1 MHVFGLTGGISS
13 GKSTVTRMLR
23 ELGAEVLDADVL
35 AREVV
40 EPGTPGLAAIAE
52 RFPGVVGADGRLDR
66 ARLGARV
73 FGNDAERAAL
83 NAITHPL
90 VREAFVEKVQ
100 ALEARGVERVIY
112 DVPLLVEAGM
122 HEWMEGVALV
132 WVPRDLQK
140 ARLMARDG
148 LDATAAEAR
157 LAAQLPLDDK
167 RAHATWVIDNSGD
180 LSSTRGQVE
189 SVWRAMLARG

>member
-180 LSSTRGQVE
+180 LSSTREQVE